1 MALIGQI
8 RKNSWILIVMMAL
21 ASLGVI
27 IMYMSDDRTSL
38 FGGSQFLMGKVNGQK
53 IDWQEFNRVEDV
65 MYRNSSADPYDRR
78 AYLWNWFTE
87 NILINQEAEQLGLG
101 VSIAELKDLE
111 FGTNPSQVIVQRF
124 SDPATRQLDREQ
136 LNQFKAAIESGN
148 LTDPMARAFWAHQE
162 KEIIKDR
169 LQAKLSGMV
178 AKALYTPTWMAAI
191 GYMDQNQRFDALAVL
206 VPFDELDNADVTVD
220 DKDYLAYLKE
230 NKALYEKD
238 KETRSLQY
246 VVFNVAPTAADSAK
260 YQKTIADLIPG
271 FAEAENDSAYV
282 ERYYGSIDAAYVKK
296 ADLSDAIADT
306 VFRMPVGSV
315 YGPYLDLGAYNAVK
329 VLDRKVI
336 PDSVRSRHILI
347 QGKDPQE
354 LAQAQM
360 RIDSLKGLIEAGTN
374 TFEELARAFG
384 SDATRDKGGDLDFAA
399 PGMMVKPFND
409 LIFFEAE
416 PGKLYTVTTQFGV
429 HLVEVTARKYIN
441 NEIGVKLAYLS
452 EQIAPSEDTQNAIKD
467 KAIAM
472 MGANRRLDKLLE
484 AAKKTPDVQTGTTP
498 LLEAN
503 DYRITDLGA
512 GQTARDMIQWAFRA
526 KKGEV
531 SPEVYA
537 FQNPE
542 LLTVDKFV
550 LAGLKTIQAPGL
562 PALENIREEIKAQV
576 INKKKGEVLAQR
588 MKGMDLSALAEKYK
602 TEIDTLTN
610 ISFGSSYLP
619 DLGAEPKVVAVASTL
634 PLNKLSDP
642 IIGNAGVFV
651 VKVINKPEAAPASD
665 LTPTKRSLAM
675 AARGQVPA
683 LLMDALVKRSNIKDY
698 RSKFF

>member
-38 FGGSQFLMGKVNGQK
+38 FGGSQFLMGKVNGKK
-53 IDWQEFNRVEDV
+53 IDWQEFNRIEDV
-65 MYRNSSADPYDRR
+65 MYRNSGADPYERR
-78 AYLWNWFTE
+78 AYLWDWFTE
-87 NILINQEAEQLGLG
+87 NILINQEAEKLGLG

-111 FGTNPSQVIVQRF
+111 FGINPSPVIVQRF

-169 LQAKLSGMV
+169 LQAKLGGMV
-178 AKALYTPTWMAAI
+178 AKALYAPKWMAEM

-206 VPFDELDNADVTVD
+206 VPFDELDNSDVTVD

-246 VVFNVAPTAADSAK
+246 VAFSVTPTAADSAK
-260 YQKTIADLIPG
+260 YRKTIADLITG
-271 FAEAENDSAYV
+271 FANAENDSAYV

-296 ADLSDAIADT
+296 SELSDAIADT

-315 YGPYLDLGAYNAVK
+315 YGPYLDQGAYNAVK

-347 QGKDPQE
+347 QAKDPGE

-374 TFEELARAFG
+374 TFDELARAFG

-441 NEIGVKLAYLS
+441 NESGVKLAYLS
-452 EQIAPSEDTQNAIKD
+452 ERVVPSEDTQNAIKD

-472 MGANRRLDKLLE
+472 MGANRKLDKLLE
-484 AAKKTPDVQTGTTP
+484 AAKKTPGVETATTP

-503 DYRITDLGA
+503 DYRIPELGS
-512 GQTARDMIQWAFRA
+512 GQAVRDMVQWAFRA

-550 LAGLKTIQAPGL
+550 LAGLKAIQAPGL

-576 INKKKGEVLAQR
+576 INKKKGEVLAER

-610 ISFGSSYLP
+610 ISFSFSYLP
-619 DLGAEPKVVAVASTL
+619 DLGAEPKVVAIASAL

-651 VKVINKPEAAPASD
+651 VKVINKPEVAPPSD
-665 LTPTKRSLAM
+665 LAPTQRSLAL
-675 AARGQVPA
+675 ASRSQVPA
-683 LLMDALVKRSNIKDY
+683 LLMDALIKRSKIKDY